1 MFDSYYLRLK
11 KNKSLDRLY
20 KQNLRAYQMNEP
32 NQPEDYLQRLRHS
45 TAHIMA
51 YAVQQLFPD
60 GEHTV
65 KLAIGPPIENE
76 FYYDMEVPRPIT
88 PDDFPEIEKHMKAM
102 IKSNVPFVQETW
114 TYEQAREWFAERNQ
128 KFKLE
133 LIDGIS
139 DQAVNAS
146 EEGVADE
153 GVSIYHN
160 GDFTDLC
167 KGPHV
172 EKTRECRHFKL
183 LRVSGAYWRGDSNRE
198 QLQRIYGTA
207 WETKD
212 DLQAYLKQREEAA
225 KRDHRKL
232 GRELE
237 LFQMHPESPGSVF
250 WLPKGAFIYN
260 HLSEKVR
267 KLYLSEGYQEVRTP
281 LIYDSNLWQTSGH
294 WEHFKD
300 DMFLIENEEGEPT
313 SALKPMNCPAHM
325 LIYKSTL
332 HSYRDLPY
340 RLYDQGVLHRNEAT
354 GTLSGLSR
362 VRQLCQDDAH
372 IFIPEDQNEIADEYE
387 RILELFGRIYGA
399 FDLPFRCDFSTR
411 NPEKYMGDLEVWNKA
426 EDILESVLKNN
437 QIDYSVN
444 PGEAAFYGPKL
455 DFQVRDSLNR
465 DVQCATVQLDFQL
478 PERFELTYIAPDGSE
493 KRPVVIH
500 RAICGSFER
509 FIAMLIEHYAG
520 AFPTWLSPVQCTV
533 MTISQKFVDYA
544 TEVQQLLIQQNCRV
558 VLDNSDDK
566 IGAKI
571 RQARLQRI
579 PYMLIIGEREQ
590 QNRTVS
596 VRSRDEGDIGAMD
609 LDSFVERISREVDL
623 EF

>member
-1 MFDSYYLRLK
+1 MPES
-11 KNKSLDRLY
+11 
-20 KQNLRAYQMNEP
+20 
-32 NQPEDYLQRLRHS
+32 NQPVDYLDRLRHS

-114 TYEQAREWFAERNQ
+114 NYEKAREWFAERNQ

-133 LIDGIS
+133 LIEGIS
-139 DQAVNAS
+139 DREVSAS
-146 EEGVADE
+146 DEGVADE

-172 EKTRECRHFKL
+172 EKTGECRHFKL

-207 WETKD
+207 WETKN
-212 DLQAYLKQREEAA
+212 DLYAYLKQREEAA

-281 LIYDSNLWQTSGH
+281 LIYDSSLWETSGH

-300 DMFLIENEEGEPT
+300 DMFLIDNEDGEPT
-313 SALKPMNCPAHM
+313 NALKPMNCPAHM
-325 LIYKSTL
+325 LIYKSTR

-340 RLYDQGVLHRNEAT
+340 RLHDQGVLHRNEAT
-354 GTLSGLSR
+354 GTLTGLSR

-372 IFIPEDQNEIADEYE
+372 IFIPEKEIADEYE
-387 RILELFGRIYGA
+387 RILKLFRAIYGA
-399 FDLPFRCDFSTR
+399 FDLPFRCEFSTR
-411 NPEKYMGDLEVWNKA
+411 NPDKFMGNIDVWKQA
-426 EDILESVLKNN
+426 EEILESVLKNN
-437 QIDYSVN
+437 QIEYTVN

-465 DVQCATVQLDFQL
+465 DVQCATVQLDYQL
-478 PERFELTYIAPDGSE
+478 PERFELIYIAPDGSE

-500 RAICGSFER
+500 HAICGSFER

-520 AFPTWLSPVQCTV
+520 AFPTWLSPVQCVV

-544 TEVQQLLIQQNCRV
+544 TEVQQLLLQKNCRV
-558 VLDNSDDK
+558 VLNNSDDK

-571 RQARLQRI
+571 RQARLQRV

-590 QNRTVS
+590 NSRTVS
-596 VRSRDEGDIGAMD
+596 VRSRDEGDIGAMT
-609 LDSFVERISREVDL
+609 LDSFVDRILLEADL
-623 EF
+623 DF

>member
-1 MFDSYYLRLK
+1 MR
-11 KNKSLDRLY
+11 
-20 KQNLRAYQMNEP
+20 EP
-32 NQPEDYLQRLRHS
+32 NQPDNAEYLQRLRHS

-60 GEHTV
+60 GETSV

-88 PDDFPEIEKHMKAM
+88 PDDFPEIERHMKAM
-102 IKSNVPFVQETW
+102 IKANVPFQQENW
-114 TYEQAREWFAERNQ
+114 GSDKARTWFAERNQ

-139 DQAVNAS
+139 GAR

-172 EKTRECRHFKL
+172 DTTGECRYFKL
-183 LRVSGAYWRGDSNRE
+183 LRVSGAYWRGDSHRE

-207 WETKD
+207 WKTKA
-212 DLQAYLKQREEAA
+212 DLSAYLTQRKEAA

-237 LFQMHPESPGSVF
+237 LFQMHPESPGSAF
-250 WLPKGAFIYN
+250 WLPKGACIYN
-260 HLSEKVR
+260 ILSEKVR

-281 LIYDSNLWQTSGH
+281 LLYDSSLWQTSGH
-294 WEHFKD
+294 WEHFKEN
-300 DMFLIENEEGEPT
+300 MFVIESEAGEPV

-325 LIYKSTL
+325 LIYRSKR

-340 RLYDQGVLHRNEAT
+340 RLFDQGVLHRNEAT
-354 GTLSGLSR
+354 GTLTGLSR

-372 IFIPEDQNEIADEYE
+372 NFITEAQIAEEYE
-387 RILELFGRIYGA
+387 RILELFQRIYGT
-399 FDLPFRCDFSTR
+399 FDLPFRCNLSTR
-411 NPEKYMGDLEVWNKA
+411 NAEKFMGDVEVWHRA
-426 EDILESVLKNN
+426 EAMLEDVLKNN
-437 QIDYSVN
+437 QITYTVD

-455 DFQVRDSLNR
+455 DFQVKDSLNR
-465 DVQCATVQLDFQL
+465 EVQCATVQLDFQL
-478 PERFELTYIAPDGSE
+478 PERFELIYVAQDGSE
-493 KRPVVIH
+493 KRPVVVH
-500 RAICGSFER
+500 RALCGSFER

-520 AFPTWLSPVQCTV
+520 AFPTWLAPVQCIV
-533 MTISQKFVDYA
+533 MTISERFVDYGR
-544 TEVQQLLIQQNCRV
+544 EVQQLLLQKGCRV
-558 VLDNSDDK
+558 ELDGSDDK

-571 RQARLQRI
+571 RQARLQRV
-579 PYMLIIGEREQ
+579 PYMLIIGGREQ
-590 QNRTVS
+590 ENRTVS
-596 VRSRDEGDIGAMD
+596 VRSRDEGDIGAMPLATFVDKFVAEAD
-609 LDSFVERISREVDL
+609 LDF
-623 EF
+623 

>member
-1 MFDSYYLRLK
+1 MHES
-11 KNKSLDRLY
+11 
-20 KQNLRAYQMNEP
+20 
-32 NQPEDYLQRLRHS
+32 NQPDNAEYLQRLRHS

-60 GEHTV
+60 GETSV

-88 PDDFPEIEKHMKAM
+88 PDDFPEIERHMKAM
-102 IKSNVPFVQETW
+102 VRANVPFLQENW
-114 TYEQAREWFAERNQ
+114 DYDKARTWFAARDQ

-139 DQAVNAS
+139 DREVSAS
-146 EEGVADE
+146 AEGVADE

-172 EKTRECRHFKL
+172 DTTGECRHFKL
-183 LRVSGAYWRGDSNRE
+183 LRVSGAYWRGDSHRE
-198 QLQRIYGTA
+198 QLQRVYGTA
-207 WETKD
+207 WETKAA
-212 DLQAYLKQREEAA
+212 LTAYLTQREEAA

-237 LFQMHPESPGSVF
+237 LFQMYPESPGSAF
-250 WLPKGAFIYN
+250 WLPKGALIYN
-260 HLSEKVR
+260 LLSEKVR

-281 LIYDSNLWQTSGH
+281 LIYDSSLWETSGH
-294 WEHFKD
+294 WEHFREN
-300 DMFLIENEEGEPT
+300 MFVIESGEGEPA

-325 LIYKSTL
+325 LIYRSKR

-340 RLYDQGVLHRNEAT
+340 RLFDQGVLHRNEAT

-372 IFIPEDQNEIADEYE
+372 NFITEAQIAEEYE
-387 RILELFGRIYGA
+387 RILGLFQRIYGT
-399 FDLPFRCDFSTR
+399 FHLPFRCNLSTR
-411 NPEKYMGDLEVWNKA
+411 NPEKFMGDIEVWHRA
-426 EDILESVLKNN
+426 EAMLEDVLKNN
-437 QIDYSVN
+437 QIAYTVD

-455 DFQVRDSLNR
+455 DFQVKDSLNR
-465 DVQCATVQLDFQL
+465 EVQCATVQLDFQL
-478 PERFELTYIAPDGSE
+478 PERFGLIYVARDGSE
-493 KRPVVIH
+493 KRPVVVH
-500 RAICGSFER
+500 RALCGSFER

-520 AFPTWLSPVQCTV
+520 AFPTWLAPVQCVV
-533 MTISQKFVDYA
+533 MTISERFVDYGR
-544 TEVQQLLIQQNCRV
+544 EVQQLLLQKGCRV
-558 VLDNSDDK
+558 ELNGSDDK

-571 RQARLQRI
+571 RQARLERV
-579 PYMLIIGEREQ
+579 PYMLIIGGREQ
-590 QNRTVS
+590 ENRTVS
-596 VRSRDEGDIGAMD
+596 VRSRDDGDIGAMPLAACVDKIVAEAD
-609 LDSFVERISREVDL
+609 LDF
-623 EF
+623 

>member
-1 MFDSYYLRLK
+1 MHES
-11 KNKSLDRLY
+11 
-20 KQNLRAYQMNEP
+20 
-32 NQPEDYLQRLRHS
+32 NQPVDYLERLRHS
-45 TAHIMA
+45 TTHIMA

-60 GEHTV
+60 GENTV

-102 IKSNVPFVQETW
+102 IKANVPFLQETW
-114 TYEQAREWFAERNQ
+114 TYQKAREWFAERNQ
-128 KFKLE
+128 TFKLE

-139 DQAVNAS
+139 DREVSAS
-146 EEGVADE
+146 DEGVADE

-172 EKTRECRHFKL
+172 ENTRECRHFKL

-207 WETKD
+207 WDTKD
-212 DLQAYLKQREEAA
+212 DLKAYLTQREEAA

-237 LFQMHPESPGSVF
+237 LFQMHPESPGSAF

-260 HLSEKVR
+260 LLSEKVR
-267 KLYLSEGYQEVRTP
+267 KLNLSEGYQEVRTP
-281 LIYDSNLWQTSGH
+281 LIYNSSLWETSGH

-300 DMFLIENEEGEPT
+300 DMFLIENEEGDPT

-325 LIYKSTL
+325 LIYKSVR

-340 RLYDQGVLHRNEAT
+340 RLHDQGVLHRNEAT

-372 IFIPEDQNEIADEYE
+372 NFVTEDQIADEYE
-387 RILELFGRIYGA
+387 RILGLFQRIYGK

-411 NPEKYMGDLEVWNKA
+411 NPDKFMGDVDVWNRA

-437 QIDYSVN
+437 QIDYAVDQ
-444 PGEAAFYGPKL
+444 GEAAFYGPKL

-478 PERFELTYIAPDGSE
+478 PERFELIYIAPDGSE

-520 AFPTWLSPVQCTV
+520 AFPTWLSPVQCVV
-533 MTISQKFVDYA
+533 MTISQKFVNYA
-544 TEVQQLLIQQNCRV
+544 TEVQQLLLQKNCRA

-571 RQARLQRI
+571 RQARLQRV

-590 QNRTVS
+590 ENRTVS
-596 VRSRDEGDIGAMD
+596 VRSRDEGDIGSMP
-609 LDSFVERISREVDL
+609 LDSFVDRIIREADL
-623 EF
+623 DF

>member
-1 MFDSYYLRLK
+1 MPES
-11 KNKSLDRLY
+11 
-20 KQNLRAYQMNEP
+20 
-32 NQPEDYLQRLRHS
+32 NQPVDYLDRLRHS

-102 IKSNVPFVQETW
+102 IKSNVPFWQETW
-114 TYEQAREWFAERNQ
+114 DYEKAREWFAERNQ

-133 LIDGIS
+133 LIEGIS
-139 DQAVNAS
+139 THEVRAS
-146 EEGVADE
+146 DEGVADE

-160 GDFTDLC
+160 GEFTDLC

-172 EKTRECRHFKL
+172 EKTGECRHFKL

-207 WETKD
+207 WETKN
-212 DLQAYLKQREEAA
+212 DLYAYLKQREEAA

-281 LIYDSNLWQTSGH
+281 LIYDSSLWETSGH

-300 DMFLIENEEGEPT
+300 DMFLIDNEDGEPT
-313 SALKPMNCPAHM
+313 NALKPMNCPAHM
-325 LIYKSTL
+325 LIYKSTR

-340 RLYDQGVLHRNEAT
+340 RLHDQGVLHRNEAT
-354 GTLSGLSR
+354 GTLTGLSR

-372 IFIPEDQNEIADEYE
+372 IFIPEKEIADEYE
-387 RILELFGRIYGA
+387 RILKLFRAIYGA
-399 FDLPFRCDFSTR
+399 FDLPFRCEFSTR
-411 NPEKYMGDLEVWNKA
+411 NPDKFMGNIDVWKQA

-437 QIDYSVN
+437 QIEYTVN

-465 DVQCATVQLDFQL
+465 DVQCATVQLDYQL
-478 PERFELTYIAPDGSE
+478 PERFELIYIAPDGSE

-500 RAICGSFER
+500 HAICGSFER

-520 AFPTWLSPVQCTV
+520 AFPTWLSPVQCVV

-544 TEVQQLLIQQNCRV
+544 TEVQQLLLQKNCRV

-571 RQARLQRI
+571 RQARLQRV

-590 QNRTVS
+590 NNRTVS
-596 VRSRDEGDIGAMD
+596 VRSRDEGDIGAMA
-609 LDSFVERISREVDL
+609 LDSFVDRILLEADL
-623 EF
+623 DF

>member
-1 MFDSYYLRLK
+1 MPES
-11 KNKSLDRLY
+11 
-20 KQNLRAYQMNEP
+20 
-32 NQPEDYLQRLRHS
+32 NQPEAYLDRLRHS

-51 YAVQQLFPD
+51 YAVQQLFPN
-60 GEHTV
+60 GENTV

-102 IKSNVPFVQETW
+102 IKSNVAFEQETW
-114 TYEQAREWFAERNQ
+114 TYEKAREWFAERNQ
-128 KFKLE
+128 TFKLE
-133 LIDGIS
+133 LIEGIS
-139 DQAVNAS
+139 DREVDAS
-146 EEGVADE
+146 DEGVAEE

-167 KGPHV
+167 KGPHID
-172 EKTRECRHFKL
+172 KAGECRHFKL

-207 WETKD
+207 WKTKEE
-212 DLQAYLKQREEAA
+212 LKAYLTQREEAA

-260 HLSEKVR
+260 LLSEKVR
-267 KLYLSEGYQEVRTP
+267 KLNISEGYSEVRTP
-281 LIYDSNLWQTSGH
+281 LIYDSSLWKTSGH
-294 WEHFKD
+294 WEHFKE
-300 DMFLIENEEGEPT
+300 DMFLIDNEEEEPT

-325 LIYKSTL
+325 LIYKSKL
-332 HSYRDLPY
+332 RSYRDLPY
-340 RLYDQGVLHRNEAT
+340 RIHDQGVLHRNEAT
-354 GTLSGLSR
+354 GTLTGLSR

-372 IFIPEDQNEIADEYE
+372 NFVTEDQIADEYE
-387 RILELFGRIYGA
+387 RILDLFQRIYGT
-399 FDLPFRCDFSTR
+399 FDLNFRCDFSTR
-411 NPEKYMGDLEVWNKA
+411 NPDKFMGDIDVWNRA
-426 EDILESVLKNN
+426 EELLESVLKNN
-437 QIDYSVN
+437 QIDYTVD

-478 PERFELTYIAPDGSE
+478 PERFELIYIAPDGSE

-520 AFPTWLSPVQCTV
+520 AFPTWLSPVQCVV

-544 TEVQQLLIQQNCRV
+544 TEVQKLLLQKNCRV

-571 RQARLQRI
+571 RQARLQRV
-579 PYMLIIGEREQ
+579 PYMLIIGERERD
-590 QNRTVS
+590 NRTVS
-596 VRSRDEGDIGAMD
+596 VRCREEGDIGALT
-609 LDSFVERISREVDL
+609 LDSFIDRIINEIDL
-623 EF
+623 DF

>member
-1 MFDSYYLRLK
+1 MR
-11 KNKSLDRLY
+11 
-20 KQNLRAYQMNEP
+20 EP
-32 NQPEDYLQRLRHS
+32 TQPDNAEYLQRLRHS

-60 GEHTV
+60 GETSV

-88 PDDFPEIEKHMKAM
+88 PDDFPEIERHMKTM
-102 IKSNVPFVQETW
+102 IKANVPFLQENW
-114 TYEQAREWFAERNQ
+114 DYDEARTWFAERDQ

-139 DQAVNAS
+139 GAS

-172 EKTRECRHFKL
+172 DTTGECRHFKL

-207 WETKD
+207 WETKA
-212 DLQAYLKQREEAA
+212 DLTAYLTQREEAA

-237 LFQMHPESPGSVF
+237 LFQMHPESPGSAF
-250 WLPKGAFIYN
+250 WLPKGALIYN
-260 HLSEKVR
+260 ILSEKVR

-281 LIYDSNLWQTSGH
+281 LIYDSRLWETSGH
-294 WEHFKD
+294 WEHFRE
-300 DMFLIENEEGEPT
+300 DMFVIESGEGEPV

-325 LIYKSTL
+325 LIYRSKRR
-332 HSYRDLPY
+332 SYRDLPY
-340 RLYDQGVLHRNEAT
+340 RLHDQGVLHRNEAT

-362 VRQLCQDDAH
+362 VRQMCQDDAH
-372 IFIPEDQNEIADEYE
+372 NFITEAQIAEEYE
-387 RILELFGRIYGA
+387 RILALFQRIYGT
-399 FDLPFRCDFSTR
+399 FNLPFRCNLSTR
-411 NPEKYMGDLEVWNKA
+411 NPDKFMGDVEVWNRA
-426 EDILESVLKNN
+426 EEMLEDVLKNN
-437 QIDYSVN
+437 QIAYTVDM
-444 PGEAAFYGPKL
+444 GEAAFYGPKL
-455 DFQVRDSLNR
+455 DFQVKDSLNR
-465 DVQCATVQLDFQL
+465 EVQCATVQLDFQL
-478 PERFELTYIAPDGSE
+478 PERFELIYVAQDGSE
-493 KRPVVIH
+493 KRPVVVH
-500 RAICGSFER
+500 RALCGSFER

-520 AFPTWLSPVQCTV
+520 AFPTWLAPVQCVV
-533 MTISQKFVDYA
+533 MTISERFVDYGR
-544 TEVQQLLIQQNCRV
+544 EVQLLLLQKGCRV
-558 VLDNSDDK
+558 ELNASDDK

-571 RQARLQRI
+571 RQARLERV
-579 PYMLIIGEREQ
+579 PYMLILGGREQ
-590 QNRTVS
+590 ENRTVS
-596 VRSRDEGDIGAMD
+596 VRSRDEGDIGVMPLATFVDKFAAEAD
-609 LDSFVERISREVDL
+609 LDF
-623 EF
+623 

>member
-1 MFDSYYLRLK
+1 M
-11 KNKSLDRLY
+11 
-20 KQNLRAYQMNEP
+20 
-32 NQPEDYLQRLRHS
+32 PESNHPVDYLERLRHS

-60 GEHTV
+60 GENTV

-102 IKSNVPFVQETW
+102 IKANVPFVQETW
-114 TYEQAREWFAERNQ
+114 DYEQAREWFAERNQ
-128 KFKLE
+128 TFKLE

-139 DQAVNAS
+139 DQEVSAS
-146 EEGVADE
+146 DEGVADE

-167 KGPHV
+167 KGPHI
-172 EKTRECRHFKL
+172 EKTGECRHFKL

-207 WETKD
+207 WETKN

-281 LIYDSNLWQTSGH
+281 LIYDSSLWETSGH
-294 WEHFKD
+294 WEHFKE
-300 DMFLIENEEGEPT
+300 DMFLIENEEGDPT

-325 LIYKSTL
+325 LIYKSVRR
-332 HSYRDLPY
+332 SYRDLPY
-340 RLYDQGVLHRNEAT
+340 RLHDQGVLHRNEAT
-354 GTLSGLSR
+354 GTLTGLSR

-372 IFIPEDQNEIADEYE
+372 IFIPEKEIADEYE
-387 RILELFGRIYGA
+387 RILKLFRAIYGA
-399 FDLPFRCDFSTR
+399 FDLPFRCEFSTR
-411 NPEKYMGDLEVWNKA
+411 NPDKFMGNIDVWKQA

-437 QIDYSVN
+437 QIEYTVN

-465 DVQCATVQLDFQL
+465 DVQCATVQLDYQL
-478 PERFELTYIAPDGSE
+478 PERFELIYIAPDGSE

-500 RAICGSFER
+500 HAICGSFER

-520 AFPTWLSPVQCTV
+520 AFPTWLSPVQCVV

-544 TEVQQLLIQQNCRV
+544 TEIQQILLQKNCRV

-571 RQARLQRI
+571 RQERLQRV

-590 QNRTVS
+590 ENRTVS
-596 VRSRDEGDIGAMD
+596 VRSRDEGDIGAMP
-609 LDSFVERISREVDL
+609 LDSFVDRIISEADL
-623 EF
+623 DF

>member
-1 MFDSYYLRLK
+1 MPES
-11 KNKSLDRLY
+11 
-20 KQNLRAYQMNEP
+20 
-32 NQPEDYLQRLRHS
+32 NQPGDYLERLRHS

-60 GEHTV
+60 GENTV

-102 IKSNVPFVQETW
+102 IKSNVPFVHDTW
-114 TYEQAREWFAERNQ
+114 SFDAAREWFGERNQ

-133 LIDGIS
+133 LIEGIS
-139 DQAVNAS
+139 DQEANAS
-146 EEGVADE
+146 DEGVADE

-172 EKTRECRHFKL
+172 EKTGECWHFKL

-207 WETKD
+207 WQTKN
-212 DLQAYLKQREEAA
+212 DLQQYLKQREEAA

-281 LIYDSNLWQTSGH
+281 LIYDSSLWQTSGH

-300 DMFLIENEEGEPT
+300 DMFLIENEDGEPT

-325 LIYKSTL
+325 LIYKSVR

-340 RLYDQGVLHRNEAT
+340 RLHDQGVLHRNEPT

-372 IFIPEDQNEIADEYE
+372 NFVTEDQIADEYE
-387 RILELFGRIYGA
+387 RILELFQRIYGS

-411 NPEKYMGDLEVWNKA
+411 NPEKFMGDVDVWNRA

-437 QIDYSVN
+437 EIEYSVDT
-444 PGEAAFYGPKL
+444 GEAAFYGPKL

-478 PERFELTYIAPDGSE
+478 PERFELIYIAPDGSE

-520 AFPTWLSPVQCTV
+520 AFPTWLSPVQCIV

-544 TEVQQLLIQQNCRV
+544 TEVQKLLLQKNCRV

-571 RQARLQRI
+571 RQARLQRV

-609 LDSFVERISREVDL
+609 LDIFIDKLAKEIDL
-623 EF
+623 DF

>member
-1 MFDSYYLRLK
+1 MPES
-11 KNKSLDRLY
+11 
-20 KQNLRAYQMNEP
+20 
-32 NQPEDYLQRLRHS
+32 NQPVDYLERLRHS

-60 GEHTV
+60 GENTV

-88 PDDFPEIEKHMKAM
+88 PDDFPEIEKRMKAM
-102 IKSNVPFVQETW
+102 IKANVSFVQETW
-114 TYEQAREWFAERNQ
+114 TYDKAREWFTERNQ
-128 KFKLE
+128 TFKLE
-133 LIDGIS
+133 LIEGIS
-139 DQAVNAS
+139 DQEVSAS
-146 EEGVADE
+146 DEGVADE

-167 KGPHV
+167 KGPHI
-172 EKTRECRHFKL
+172 EKTGECRHFKL

-207 WETKD
+207 WETKN

-281 LIYDSNLWQTSGH
+281 LIYDSSLWETSGH

-300 DMFLIENEEGEPT
+300 DMFLIENEEGDPT

-325 LIYKSTL
+325 LIYKSIR

-340 RLYDQGVLHRNEAT
+340 RLHDQGVLHRNEAT

-372 IFIPEDQNEIADEYE
+372 NFVTEDQIADEYE
-387 RILELFGRIYGA
+387 RILELFQRIYSK

-411 NPEKYMGDLEVWNKA
+411 NPEKFMGDVDVWNRA

-437 QIDYSVN
+437 QIEYAVD

-478 PERFELTYIAPDGSE
+478 PERFELIYIAPDGSE

-520 AFPTWLSPVQCTV
+520 AFPTWLSPVQCVV
-533 MTISQKFVDYA
+533 MTISQRFVDYA
-544 TEVQQLLIQQNCRV
+544 TEIQQLLLQKDCRV

-571 RQARLQRI
+571 RHARLQRV

-596 VRSRDEGDIGAMD
+596 VRSRDEGDIGAMP
-609 LDSFVERISREVDL
+609 LDSFVDRIIREADL
-623 EF
+623 DF

>member
-1 MFDSYYLRLK
+1 MHES
-11 KNKSLDRLY
+11 NK
-20 KQNLRAYQMNEP
+20 
-32 NQPEDYLQRLRHS
+32 PEDYLERLRHS

-88 PDDFPEIEKHMKAM
+88 PDDFPQIEKHMKAM
-102 IKSNVPFVQETW
+102 ISSNVPFVQETW
-114 TYEQAREWFAERNQ
+114 DYEKAREWFGERNQ
-128 KFKLE
+128 TFKLE

-139 DQAVNAS
+139 DREVNAS
-146 EEGVADE
+146 DEGVADE

-172 EKTRECRHFKL
+172 EKTSECRYFKL

-212 DLQAYLKQREEAA
+212 DLQTYIKQREEAA

-260 HLSEKVR
+260 HLSEMIR

-281 LIYDSNLWQTSGH
+281 LIYDSSLWQTSGH

-300 DMFLIENEEGEPT
+300 DMFLIENEEGDPT

-325 LIYKSTL
+325 LIYKSSR

-340 RLYDQGVLHRNEAT
+340 RLHDQGVLHRNEAT

-372 IFIPEDQNEIADEYE
+372 NFVTEDQIADEYE
-387 RILELFGRIYGA
+387 RILGLFERIYGA

-411 NPEKYMGDLEVWNKA
+411 NPDKFMGDIEVWNRA

-437 QIDYSVN
+437 QIDYAVD

-478 PERFELTYIAPDGSE
+478 PERFDLIYIAPDGSE
-493 KRPVVIH
+493 QRPVVIH

-520 AFPTWLSPVQCTV
+520 AFPTWLSPVQCVV
-533 MTISQKFVDYA
+533 MTISQKFVEYA
-544 TEVQQLLIQQNCRV
+544 TEVQQLLLKKNCRV

-571 RQARLQRI
+571 RQARLQRV

-590 QNRTVS
+590 NNRTVS
-596 VRSRDEGDIGAMD
+596 VRSRDEGDIGAMP
-609 LDSFVERISREVDL
+609 LDRFVERIVGESTLD
-623 EF
+623 F

>member
-1 MFDSYYLRLK
+1 MSEVNPSPEYL
-11 KNKSLDRLY
+11 
-20 KQNLRAYQMNEP
+20 E
-32 NQPEDYLQRLRHS
+32 RLRHS

-51 YAVQQLFPD
+51 YAVQQLFPN

-102 IKSNVPFVQETW
+102 IKSNVSFEQETW
-114 TYEQAREWFAERNQ
+114 TFDAARTWFAERNQ
-128 KFKLE
+128 TFKLE

-139 DQAVNAS
+139 DRDVSAS
-146 EEGVADE
+146 DEGVDEE

-167 KGPHV
+167 KGPHID
-172 EKTRECRHFKL
+172 KTGECRHFKL

-207 WETKD
+207 WSTKD
-212 DLQAYLKQREEAA
+212 DLRTYLRQREEAA

-267 KLYLSEGYQEVRTP
+267 KLNLDEGYHEVRTP
-281 LIYDSNLWQTSGH
+281 LIYDSSLWRTSGH

-300 DMFLIENEEGEPT
+300 DMFLIDNEDGEPT

-325 LIYKSTL
+325 LIYKSKRR
-332 HSYRDLPY
+332 SYRDLPY
-340 RLYDQGVLHRNEAT
+340 RICDQGVLHRNEAT

-372 IFIPEDQNEIADEYE
+372 NFVTEDQIAEEYE
-387 RILELFGRIYGA
+387 RILGLFERIYGT

-411 NPEKYMGDLEVWNKA
+411 NPDKYMGDIEVWNRA

-437 QIDYSVN
+437 QIDYTVD

-478 PERFELTYIAPDGSE
+478 PERFELIYIAPDGSE

-520 AFPTWLSPVQCTV
+520 AFPMWLSPIQCVV

-544 TEVQQLLIQQNCRV
+544 TEVQNLLLKLNCRV

-571 RQARLQRI
+571 RQARLQRV
-579 PYMLIIGEREQ
+579 PYMLIIGERERD
-590 QNRTVS
+590 NRTVS
-596 VRSRDEGDIGAMD
+596 VRSREEGDIGAMT
-609 LDSFVERISREVDL
+609 LDSFIEKIRDEIDID
-623 EF
+623 F

>member
-1 MFDSYYLRLK
+1 MRES
-11 KNKSLDRLY
+11 
-20 KQNLRAYQMNEP
+20 

-102 IKSNVPFVQETW
+102 IKANVPFQHETW
-114 TYEQAREWFAERNQ
+114 TYDEAREWFGERDQ

-139 DQAVNAS
+139 DQEVRAS
-146 EEGVADE
+146 DEGVADE

-172 EKTRECRHFKL
+172 EKTSECRYFKL

-207 WETKD
+207 WETKA
-212 DLQAYLKQREEAA
+212 DLQAYLTQREEAA

-237 LFQMHPESPGSVF
+237 LFQMHPEAPGSAF

-260 HLSEKVR
+260 LLSEKVR

-281 LIYDSNLWQTSGH
+281 LIYDSSLWETSGH

-300 DMFLIENEEGEPT
+300 DMFLIESEDGGAV

-325 LIYKSTL
+325 LIYKSTR

-340 RLYDQGVLHRNEAT
+340 RLYDQGVLHRNEST
-354 GTLSGLSR
+354 GTLTGLSR

-372 IFIPEDQNEIADEYE
+372 NFVTEDQIADEYE
-387 RILELFGRIYGA
+387 RILGLFNRIYGT
-399 FDLPFRCDFSTR
+399 FGLPFRCNLSTR
-411 NPEKYMGDLEVWNKA
+411 NPEKFMGDIDVWNRA
-426 EDILESVLKNN
+426 EVMLESVLKNN
-437 QIDYSVN
+437 QIEYSID

-478 PERFELTYIAPDGSE
+478 PERFELIYVAQDGSE

-500 RAICGSFER
+500 RALCGSFER

-520 AFPTWLSPVQCTV
+520 AFPTWISPVQCVV
-533 MTISQKFVDYA
+533 MTISQRFVDYA
-544 TEVQQLLIQQNCRV
+544 RDVEQLLLQKGCRV
-558 VLDNSDDK
+558 TLDNSDDK

-571 RQARLQRI
+571 RLARLQRV
-579 PYMLIIGEREQ
+579 PYMLIIGGREQ
-590 QNRTVS
+590 ENRTVS
-596 VRSRDEGDIGAMD
+596 VRSRDEGDIGAMALDTFVDKIVQEAD
-609 LDSFVERISREVDL
+609 LDF
-623 EF
+623 

>member
-1 MFDSYYLRLK
+1 MRES
-11 KNKSLDRLY
+11 
-20 KQNLRAYQMNEP
+20 

-88 PDDFPEIEKHMKAM
+88 PEDFPEIEKHMKAM
-102 IKSNVPFVQETW
+102 IKANVPFQHETW
-114 TYEQAREWFAERNQ
+114 TYDEAREWFGERDQ

-139 DQAVNAS
+139 DQEVRAS
-146 EEGVADE
+146 DEGVADE

-172 EKTRECRHFKL
+172 EKTSECRYFKL

-207 WETKD
+207 WETKA
-212 DLQAYLKQREEAA
+212 DLQAYLTQREEAA

-237 LFQMHPESPGSVF
+237 LFQMHPEAPGSAF

-260 HLSEKVR
+260 LLSEKVR

-281 LIYDSNLWQTSGH
+281 LIYDSSLWETSGH

-300 DMFLIENEEGEPT
+300 DMFLIDSEDGGT
-313 SALKPMNCPAHM
+313 VSALKPMNCPAHM
-325 LIYKSTL
+325 LIYKSTR

-340 RLYDQGVLHRNEAT
+340 RLYDQGVLHRNEST
-354 GTLSGLSR
+354 GTLTGLSR

-372 IFIPEDQNEIADEYE
+372 NFVTEDQIADEYE
-387 RILELFGRIYGA
+387 RILGLFNRIYGT
-399 FDLPFRCDFSTR
+399 FGLPFRCNLSTR
-411 NPEKYMGDLEVWNKA
+411 NPEKFMGDIEVWNRA
-426 EDILESVLKNN
+426 EVMLESVLKNN
-437 QIDYSVN
+437 QIEYSID

-478 PERFELTYIAPDGSE
+478 PERFELIYVAQDGSE

-500 RAICGSFER
+500 RALCGSFER

-520 AFPTWLSPVQCTV
+520 AFPTWISPVQCVV
-533 MTISQKFVDYA
+533 MTISQRFVDYA
-544 TEVQQLLIQQNCRV
+544 GEVEQLLLQKGCRV
-558 VLDNSDDK
+558 TLDNSDDK

-571 RQARLQRI
+571 RLARLQRV
-579 PYMLIIGEREQ
+579 PYMLIIGGREQ
-590 QNRTVS
+590 ENRTVS
-596 VRSRDEGDIGAMD
+596 VRSRDEGDIGAMALDTFVDKIVQEAD
-609 LDSFVERISREVDL
+609 LDF
-623 EF
+623 

>member
-1 MFDSYYLRLK
+1 M
-11 KNKSLDRLY
+11 NK
-20 KQNLRAYQMNEP
+20 P

-102 IKSNVPFVQETW
+102 IKSNVLFVQETW

-172 EKTRECRHFKL
+172 KKTRECRHFKL

-207 WETKD
+207 WKTKD

-281 LIYDSNLWQTSGH
+281 LIYDSSLWQTSGH
-294 WEHFKD
+294 WEHFKE

-340 RLYDQGVLHRNEAT
+340 RLHDQGVLHRNEAT

-372 IFIPEDQNEIADEYE
+372 IFIPEDQNEIANEYE

-437 QIDYSVN
+437 NIEYAVE

-520 AFPTWLSPVQCTV
+520 AFPTWLSPVQCVV

-544 TEVQQLLIQQNCRV
+544 TEVQRLLTQKNCRV

-596 VRSRDEGDIGAMD
+596 VRNRDEGDIGAMD

>member
-1 MFDSYYLRLK
+1 
-11 KNKSLDRLY
+11 
-20 KQNLRAYQMNEP
+20 MNEP

-146 EEGVADE
+146 QEGVADE

-172 EKTRECRHFKL
+172 EKTRECRYFKL

-207 WETKD
+207 WKTKD

-260 HLSEKVR
+260 HLSKKVR

-281 LIYDSNLWQTSGH
+281 LIYDSSLWQTSGH

-340 RLYDQGVLHRNEAT
+340 RLHDQGVLHRNEAT

-411 NPEKYMGDLEVWNKA
+411 NPEKYMGNIEVWNKA

-437 QIDYSVN
+437 KIEYTVE

-520 AFPTWLSPVQCTV
+520 AFPTWLSPVQCVV

-544 TEVQQLLIQQNCRV
+544 TEVQRLLTQKNCRV

-571 RQARLQRI
+571 RQARLQRV

-609 LDSFVERISREVDL
+609 IDSFVERISREVDL

>member
-1 MFDSYYLRLK
+1 MSEVNPSPEYL
-11 KNKSLDRLY
+11 
-20 KQNLRAYQMNEP
+20 E
-32 NQPEDYLQRLRHS
+32 RLRHS

-51 YAVQQLFPD
+51 YAVQQLFPN

-102 IKSNVPFVQETW
+102 IKSNVPFEQETW
-114 TYEQAREWFAERNQ
+114 TFDAARTWFAERNQ
-128 KFKLE
+128 TFKLE

-139 DQAVNAS
+139 DRDVSAS
-146 EEGVADE
+146 DEGVAEE

-167 KGPHV
+167 KGPHID
-172 EKTRECRHFKL
+172 KTGECRHFKL
-183 LRVSGAYWRGDSNRE
+183 LRVSGAYWRGDSTRE

-207 WETKD
+207 WSTRE
-212 DLQAYLKQREEAA
+212 DLRTYLRQREEAA

-260 HLSEKVR
+260 HLSEKIR
-267 KLYLSEGYQEVRTP
+267 KLNLAEGYHEVRTP
-281 LIYDSNLWQTSGH
+281 LIYDSSLWQTSGH
-294 WEHFKD
+294 WEHFKE
-300 DMFLIENEEGEPT
+300 DMFLIDNEDDEPT
-313 SALKPMNCPAHM
+313 CALKPMNCPAHM
-325 LIYKSTL
+325 LIYKSKR

-340 RLYDQGVLHRNEAT
+340 RIHDQGVLHRNEAT

-372 IFIPEDQNEIADEYE
+372 NFVTVDQIAEEYE
-387 RILELFGRIYGA
+387 RILGLFERIYGT
-399 FDLPFRCDFSTR
+399 FDLPYRCDFSTR
-411 NPEKYMGDLEVWNKA
+411 NPDKFMGDVEVWNRA

-437 QIDYSVN
+437 QIDYTVE

-455 DFQVRDSLNR
+455 DFQIRDSLNR

-478 PERFELTYIAPDGSE
+478 PERFDLIYIAPDGSE

-520 AFPTWLSPVQCTV
+520 AFPMWLSPVQCVV

-544 TEVQQLLIQQNCRV
+544 TEVQNLLLKLNCRV

-571 RQARLQRI
+571 RQARLQRV
-579 PYMLIIGEREQ
+579 PYMLIIGERERD
-590 QNRTVS
+590 NRTVS
-596 VRSRDEGDIGAMD
+596 VRSREEGDIGAMT
-609 LDSFVERISREVDL
+609 LDSFIEKISDEIDID
-623 EF
+623 F

>member
-1 MFDSYYLRLK
+1 MPES
-11 KNKSLDRLY
+11 
-20 KQNLRAYQMNEP
+20 
-32 NQPEDYLQRLRHS
+32 NQPVDYLERLRHS

-60 GEHTV
+60 GENTV

-102 IKSNVPFVQETW
+102 IKANVPFVQETW
-114 TYEQAREWFAERNQ
+114 TYDKAREWFAERNQ
-128 KFKLE
+128 TFKLE
-133 LIDGIS
+133 LIEGIS
-139 DQAVNAS
+139 DQEVSAS
-146 EEGVADE
+146 DEGVADE

-167 KGPHV
+167 KGPHI
-172 EKTRECRHFKL
+172 EKTGECRHFKL

-207 WETKD
+207 WETKN

-281 LIYDSNLWQTSGH
+281 LIYDSSLWETSGH

-300 DMFLIENEEGEPT
+300 DMFLIENEEGDPT

-325 LIYKSTL
+325 LIYKSTR

-340 RLYDQGVLHRNEAT
+340 RLHDQGVLHRNEAT

-372 IFIPEDQNEIADEYE
+372 NFVTEDQIADEYE
-387 RILELFGRIYGA
+387 RILGLFQRIYSK

-411 NPEKYMGDLEVWNKA
+411 NPEKFMGDVDVWNRA

-437 QIDYSVN
+437 QIEYAVD

-478 PERFELTYIAPDGSE
+478 PERFELIYIAPDGSE

-520 AFPTWLSPVQCTV
+520 AFPTWLSPVQCVV
-533 MTISQKFVDYA
+533 MTISQRFVDYA
-544 TEVQQLLIQQNCRV
+544 TEIQQLLLQKDCRV

-571 RQARLQRI
+571 RQTRLQRV

-596 VRSRDEGDIGAMD
+596 VRSRDEGDIGAMP
-609 LDSFVERISREVDL
+609 LDSFVDRIIREADL
-623 EF
+623 DF

>member
-1 MFDSYYLRLK
+1 
-11 KNKSLDRLY
+11 
-20 KQNLRAYQMNEP
+20 MNEP

-260 HLSEKVR
+260 LLSEKVR

-281 LIYDSNLWQTSGH
+281 LIYDSSLWQTSGH
-294 WEHFKD
+294 WEYFKD

-313 SALKPMNCPAHM
+313 TALKPMNCPAHM

-332 HSYRDLPY
+332 HSYRDLPF
-340 RLYDQGVLHRNEAT
+340 RLHDQGVLHRNEAT

-372 IFIPEDQNEIADEYE
+372 IFIPEDKNEIADEYE
-387 RILELFGRIYGA
+387 RILELFGKIYGA

-411 NPEKYMGDLEVWNKA
+411 NPEKFMGDLEVWNQA

-437 QIDYSVN
+437 QIEYSVN
-444 PGEAAFYGPKL
+444 HGEAAFYGPKL

-478 PERFELTYIAPDGSE
+478 PERFELIYIAPDGSE

-500 RAICGSFER
+500 HAICGSFER

-520 AFPTWLSPVQCTV
+520 AFPIWLSPVQCVV

-544 TEVQQLLIQQNCRV
+544 TEVLQLLSEKNCRV

-571 RQARLQRI
+571 RQARLQRV

-596 VRSRDEGDIGAMD
+596 VRCRDEGDIGAME
-609 LDSFVERISREVDL
+609 LDSFVDRITREADL
-623 EF
+623 DF

>member
-1 MFDSYYLRLK
+1 MR
-11 KNKSLDRLY
+11 
-20 KQNLRAYQMNEP
+20 EP
-32 NQPEDYLQRLRHS
+32 NQPDNAEYLQRLRHS

-60 GEHTV
+60 GETSV

-88 PDDFPEIEKHMKAM
+88 PDDFPEIERHMKAM
-102 IKSNVPFVQETW
+102 IKANVPFLQENW
-114 TYEQAREWFAERNQ
+114 DYDEARTWFAERNQ
-128 KFKLE
+128 TFKLE

-139 DQAVNAS
+139 GAR

-172 EKTRECRHFKL
+172 DTTGECRYFKL

-207 WETKD
+207 WKTKA
-212 DLQAYLKQREEAA
+212 DLSTYLTQREEAA

-237 LFQMHPESPGSVF
+237 LFQMHPESPGSAF
-250 WLPKGAFIYN
+250 WLPKGALIYN
-260 HLSEKVR
+260 ILSEKVR

-281 LIYDSNLWQTSGH
+281 LLYDSSLWETSGH
-294 WEHFKD
+294 WEHFKEN
-300 DMFLIENEEGEPT
+300 MFVIESEAGEPV

-325 LIYKSTL
+325 LIYRSKR

-340 RLYDQGVLHRNEAT
+340 RLFDQGVLHRNEAT
-354 GTLSGLSR
+354 GTLTGLSR

-372 IFIPEDQNEIADEYE
+372 NFITEAQIAEEYE
-387 RILELFGRIYGA
+387 RILELFQRIYGT
-399 FDLPFRCDFSTR
+399 FNLPFRCNLSTR
-411 NPEKYMGDLEVWNKA
+411 NAEKFMGDVEVWNRA
-426 EDILESVLKNN
+426 EAMLEDVLKNN
-437 QIDYSVN
+437 QIAYTVD

-455 DFQVRDSLNR
+455 DFQVKDSLNR
-465 DVQCATVQLDFQL
+465 EVQCATVQLDFQL
-478 PERFELTYIAPDGSE
+478 PERFELIYVAQDGSE
-493 KRPVVIH
+493 KRPVVVH
-500 RAICGSFER
+500 RALCGSFER

-520 AFPTWLSPVQCTV
+520 AFPTWLAPVQCIV
-533 MTISQKFVDYA
+533 MTISERFVDYGR
-544 TEVQQLLIQQNCRV
+544 EVQQLLLQKGGRV
-558 VLDNSDDK
+558 ELDGSDDK

-571 RQARLQRI
+571 RQARLERV
-579 PYMLIIGEREQ
+579 PYMLIIGGREQ
-590 QNRTVS
+590 ENRTVS
-596 VRSRDEGDIGAMD
+596 VRSRDEGDIGAMPLATFVDKFVAEAD
-609 LDSFVERISREVDL
+609 LDF
-623 EF
+623 

>member
-1 MFDSYYLRLK
+1 MR
-11 KNKSLDRLY
+11 
-20 KQNLRAYQMNEP
+20 EP
-32 NQPEDYLQRLRHS
+32 TQPDNAEYLQRLRHS

-60 GEHTV
+60 GETSV

-88 PDDFPEIEKHMKAM
+88 PDDFPEIERHMKTM
-102 IKSNVPFVQETW
+102 IKANVPFLRENW
-114 TYEQAREWFAERNQ
+114 DYDEARTWFAERDQ

-139 DQAVNAS
+139 GAS

-172 EKTRECRHFKL
+172 DTTGECRQFKL

-207 WETKD
+207 WETKA
-212 DLQAYLKQREEAA
+212 DLTAYLTQREEAA

-237 LFQMHPESPGSVF
+237 LFQMHPESPGSAF
-250 WLPKGAFIYN
+250 WLPKGALIYN
-260 HLSEKVR
+260 ILSEKVR

-281 LIYDSNLWQTSGH
+281 LIYDSRLWETSGH
-294 WEHFKD
+294 WEHFRE
-300 DMFLIENEEGEPT
+300 DMFVIESGEGEPV

-325 LIYKSTL
+325 LIYRSKR

-340 RLYDQGVLHRNEAT
+340 RLHDQGVLHRNEAT

-362 VRQLCQDDAH
+362 VRQMCQDDAH
-372 IFIPEDQNEIADEYE
+372 NFITEAQIAEEYE
-387 RILELFGRIYGA
+387 RILALFQRIYGT
-399 FDLPFRCDFSTR
+399 FNLPFRCNLSTR
-411 NPEKYMGDLEVWNKA
+411 NPDKFMGDVEVWNRA
-426 EDILESVLKNN
+426 EEMLEDVLKNN
-437 QIDYSVN
+437 QIAYTVDM
-444 PGEAAFYGPKL
+444 GEAAFYGPKL
-455 DFQVRDSLNR
+455 DFQVKDSLNR
-465 DVQCATVQLDFQL
+465 EVQCATVQLDFQL
-478 PERFELTYIAPDGSE
+478 PERFELIYVAQDGSE
-493 KRPVVIH
+493 KRPVVVH
-500 RAICGSFER
+500 RALCGSFER

-520 AFPTWLSPVQCTV
+520 AFPTWLAPVQCVV
-533 MTISQKFVDYA
+533 MTISERFVDYGR
-544 TEVQQLLIQQNCRV
+544 EVQLLLLQKGCRV
-558 VLDNSDDK
+558 ELNASDDK

-571 RQARLQRI
+571 RQARLERV
-579 PYMLIIGEREQ
+579 PYMLILGGREQ
-590 QNRTVS
+590 ENRTVS
-596 VRSRDEGDIGAMD
+596 VRSRDEGDIGVMPLATFVDKFAAEAD
-609 LDSFVERISREVDL
+609 LDF
-623 EF
+623 

>member
-1 MFDSYYLRLK
+1 MR
-11 KNKSLDRLY
+11 
-20 KQNLRAYQMNEP
+20 EP
-32 NQPEDYLQRLRHS
+32 TQPDNAEYLQRLRHS

-60 GEHTV
+60 GETSV

-88 PDDFPEIEKHMKAM
+88 PDDFPEIERHMKAM
-102 IKSNVPFVQETW
+102 IKANVPFLQENW
-114 TYEQAREWFAERNQ
+114 DYDEARTWFAERNQ

-139 DQAVNAS
+139 GAS

-172 EKTRECRHFKL
+172 DTTGECRHFKL

-207 WETKD
+207 WETKA
-212 DLQAYLKQREEAA
+212 DLTAYLTQREEAA

-237 LFQMHPESPGSVF
+237 LFQMHPESPGSAF
-250 WLPKGAFIYN
+250 WLPKGALIYN
-260 HLSEKVR
+260 ILSEKVR

-281 LIYDSNLWQTSGH
+281 LIYDSRLWETSGH
-294 WEHFKD
+294 WEHFRE
-300 DMFLIENEEGEPT
+300 DMFVIESGEGEPV

-325 LIYKSTL
+325 LIYRSKRR
-332 HSYRDLPY
+332 SYRDLPY
-340 RLYDQGVLHRNEAT
+340 RLHDQGVLHRNEAT

-372 IFIPEDQNEIADEYE
+372 NFITEAQIAEEYE
-387 RILELFGRIYGA
+387 RILALFQRIYGT
-399 FDLPFRCDFSTR
+399 FNLPFRCNLSTR
-411 NPEKYMGDLEVWNKA
+411 NPDKFMGDVEVWNRA
-426 EDILESVLKNN
+426 EEMLEDVLKNN
-437 QIDYSVN
+437 QIVYTVD

-455 DFQVRDSLNR
+455 DFQVKDSLNR
-465 DVQCATVQLDFQL
+465 EVQCATVQLDFQL
-478 PERFELTYIAPDGSE
+478 PERFELIYVAQDGSE
-493 KRPVVIH
+493 KRPVVVH
-500 RAICGSFER
+500 RALCGSFER

-520 AFPTWLSPVQCTV
+520 AFPTWLAPVQCVV
-533 MTISQKFVDYA
+533 MTISERFVDYGR
-544 TEVQQLLIQQNCRV
+544 EVQMLLLQKGCRV
-558 VLDNSDDK
+558 ELNDSDDK

-571 RQARLQRI
+571 RQARLERV
-579 PYMLIIGEREQ
+579 PYMLILGGREQ
-590 QNRTVS
+590 ENRTVS
-596 VRSRDEGDIGAMD
+596 VRSRDEGDIGVMPLATFVDKFAAEAD
-609 LDSFVERISREVDL
+609 LDF
-623 EF
+623 

>member
-1 MFDSYYLRLK
+1 MRVPEMPES
-11 KNKSLDRLY
+11 
-20 KQNLRAYQMNEP
+20 
-32 NQPEDYLQRLRHS
+32 NQPVDYLERLRHS

-60 GEHTV
+60 GENTV

-88 PDDFPEIEKHMKAM
+88 PDDFPEIEKRMKAM
-102 IKSNVPFVQETW
+102 IKANVSFVQETW
-114 TYEQAREWFAERNQ
+114 TYDKAREWFTERNQ
-128 KFKLE
+128 TFKLE
-133 LIDGIS
+133 LIEGIS
-139 DQAVNAS
+139 DQEVSAS
-146 EEGVADE
+146 DEGVADE

-167 KGPHV
+167 KGPHI
-172 EKTRECRHFKL
+172 EKTGECRHFKL

-207 WETKD
+207 WETKN

-281 LIYDSNLWQTSGH
+281 LIYDSSLWETSGH

-300 DMFLIENEEGEPT
+300 DMFLIENEEGDPT

-325 LIYKSTL
+325 LIYKSTR

-340 RLYDQGVLHRNEAT
+340 RLHDQGVLHRNEAT

-372 IFIPEDQNEIADEYE
+372 NFVTEDQIADEYE
-387 RILELFGRIYGA
+387 RILGLFQRIYSK

-411 NPEKYMGDLEVWNKA
+411 NPEKFMGDVDVWNRA

-437 QIDYSVN
+437 QIEYAVD

-478 PERFELTYIAPDGSE
+478 PERFELIYIAPDGSE

-520 AFPTWLSPVQCTV
+520 AFPTWLSPVQCVV
-533 MTISQKFVDYA
+533 MTISQRFVDYA
-544 TEVQQLLIQQNCRV
+544 TEIQQLLLQKDCRV

-571 RQARLQRI
+571 RHARLQRV

-596 VRSRDEGDIGAMD
+596 VRSRDEGDIGAMP
-609 LDSFVERISREVDL
+609 LDSFVDRIIREADL
-623 EF
+623 DF

>member
-1 MFDSYYLRLK
+1 MPEVNPSPEYL
-11 KNKSLDRLY
+11 
-20 KQNLRAYQMNEP
+20 E
-32 NQPEDYLQRLRHS
+32 RLRHS

-51 YAVQQLFPD
+51 YAVQQLFPN

-102 IKSNVPFVQETW
+102 IKSNVPFEQETW
-114 TYEQAREWFAERNQ
+114 TFDAARTWFAERNQ
-128 KFKLE
+128 TFKLE

-139 DQAVNAS
+139 DRDVSAS
-146 EEGVADE
+146 DEGVDVE

-167 KGPHV
+167 KGPHID
-172 EKTRECRHFKL
+172 KTGECRHFKL

-207 WETKD
+207 WSTRE
-212 DLQAYLKQREEAA
+212 DLRSYLRQREEAA

-267 KLYLSEGYQEVRTP
+267 KLNLDEGYHEVRTP
-281 LIYDSNLWQTSGH
+281 LIYDSSLWQTSGH
-294 WEHFKD
+294 WEHFKE
-300 DMFLIENEEGEPT
+300 DMFLIDNEEGEPT

-325 LIYKSTL
+325 LIYKSKRR
-332 HSYRDLPY
+332 SYRDLPY
-340 RLYDQGVLHRNEAT
+340 RICDQGVLHRNEAT

-362 VRQLCQDDAH
+362 VRQLCQDDGHNFVA
-372 IFIPEDQNEIADEYE
+372 EDQIAEEYE
-387 RILELFGRIYGA
+387 RILGLFERIYGT
-399 FDLPFRCDFSTR
+399 FDLPYRCDFSTR
-411 NPEKYMGDLEVWNKA
+411 NPDKYMGDVEVWNRA
-426 EDILESVLKNN
+426 EDLLESVLKNN
-437 QIDYSVN
+437 QIDYTVE

-478 PERFELTYIAPDGSE
+478 PERFDLIYIAPDGSE

-520 AFPTWLSPVQCTV
+520 AFPMWLSPVQCVV

-544 TEVQQLLIQQNCRV
+544 TEVQNLLLKMNCRV

-571 RQARLQRI
+571 RQARLQRV
-579 PYMLIIGEREQ
+579 PYMLIIGERERD
-590 QNRTVS
+590 NRNVS
-596 VRSRDEGDIGAMD
+596 VRSREDGDIGAMT
-609 LDSFVERISREVDL
+609 LDSFIEKIRDEIDID
-623 EF
+623 F